1 MADNVQ
7 TPNVQP
13 KAQILSFEFR
23 NTGMGGFD
31 DSIVLSFRTRKPV
44 KSALRKSGTHG
55 IRYYR
60 LFPGRYLLYKVWRS
74 NRGNI
79 YAAVSIISVRED
91 GVETEKEWEIVH
103 GKEQI
108 VQLDDLPQNIREILL
123 ENKDELPLFNRI
135 FLQDIQESE

>member
-55 IRYYR
+55 IRYYK

>member
-1 MADNVQ
+1 MAQNK

-13 KAQILSFEFR
+13 RVLSFPYKD
-23 NTGMGGFD
+23 TGMGGFED
-31 DSIVLSFRTRKPV
+31 VVIFSFRTRKPV

-60 LFPGRYLLYKVWRS
+60 LLPAKYLVYKVWRS
-74 NRGNI
+74 NSGNLYCNI
-79 YAAVSIISVRED
+79 SIIRITEE
-91 GVETEKEWEIVH
+91 GQEIEKEWEIVH

-108 VQLDDLPQNIREILL
+108 VQLDDLPQNKREILL

-135 FLQDIQESE
+135 FLQDIQEGE

>member
-1 MADNVQ
+1 MAQESQ

>member
-108 VQLDDLPQNIREILL
+108 VQLDDFPQNIREILL